1 MNSSEQTRKFTPE
14 EIAAVKEAMASA
26 PGIIIDGTTEELPLQ
41 FNGLD
46 INMQRYYFAQIYGQ
60 LCAQAYRYHLETGE
74 QIEYADIAQMA
85 RYMTESGLR
94 EVGDGPTE

>member
-1 MNSSEQTRKFTPE
+1 MTELRYDPNTVKFSPE
-14 EIAAVKEAMASA
+14 EIDLAREQY
-26 PGIIIDGTTEELPLQ
+26 GIEITGEIEERLQ

-60 LCAQAYRYHLETGE
+60 LCAQAYRYHLETGD

-85 RYMTESGLR
+85 RHMTESGLR